1 MGRAGDWLGRTVRDP
16 LLAQLRQG
24 ATPEAV
30 SAAVVIAL
38 ALGIVPVIGI
48 TTLLCLLAGRVFR
61 LNHIVMQVVNHL
73 SYPLQL
79 ILLVPFVRLGEV
91 LTGADPIALSPSAL
105 IEEFNRS
112 FGGFVAKFG
121 MAYVHGLIGWAL
133 TVPLLC
139 WLLHLILRRLFRR
152 FVPTPASA

>member
-30 SAAVVIAL
+30 SAAVVVAL
-38 ALGIVPVIGI
+38 ALAIVPVIGV
-48 TTLLCLLAGRVFR
+48 TTLLCLLAGRLFR
-61 LNHIVMQVVNHL
+61 LNHIVMQVVNHV

-79 ILLVPFVRLGEV
+79 ILLVPFVRLGET
-91 LTGADPIALSPSAL
+91 LTGADPIALSPTAL
-105 IEEFNRS
+105 IEEFSRS

-121 MAYVHGLIGWAL
+121 MAYVHGLIGWVL

-139 WLLHLILRRLFRR
+139 WLLHLLLRRVFRR

>member
-1 MGRAGDWLGRTVRDP
+1 MRDP

-30 SAAVVIAL
+30 SAAVAVAFAL
-38 ALGIVPVIGI
+38 AIVPVIGV
-48 TTLLCLLAGRVFR
+48 TTLLCLLAGRLFR
-61 LNHIVMQVVNHL
+61 LNHIVMQVVNHV

-79 ILLVPFVRLGEV
+79 ILLVPFVRLGETIV
-91 LTGADPIALSPSAL
+91 GAEPIALSPSAL
-105 IEEFNRS
+105 IDEFNQS

-121 MAYVHGLIGWAL
+121 LAYVHGLLGWIL

-139 WLLHLILRRLFRR
+139 WLAHLLLRRAFRR
-152 FVPTPASA
+152 FAPSPASP

>member
-1 MGRAGDWLGRTVRDP
+1 MGRAGDWLGRRVRDP

-30 SAAVVIAL
+30 SAAVVVAFAL
-38 ALGIVPVIGI
+38 AIVPVIGV
-48 TTLLCLLAGRVFR
+48 TTLLCLLAGGLFR
-61 LNHIVMQVVNHL
+61 LNHIVMQVVNHV

-79 ILLVPFVRLGEV
+79 ILLVPFVRLGET
-91 LTGADPIALSPSAL
+91 LTGADPIALSPTAL
-105 IEEFNRS
+105 IEEFSRS

-121 MAYVHGLIGWAL
+121 MAYVHGLIGWVL

-139 WLLHLILRRLFRR
+139 WLLHLLLRRVFRR
-152 FVPTPASA
+152 FAPTPASP

>member
-30 SAAVVIAL
+30 SAAVVVAL
-38 ALGIVPVIGI
+38 ALAIVPVIGV
-48 TTLLCLLAGRVFR
+48 TTLLCLLAGRLFR
-61 LNHIVMQVVNHL
+61 LNHIVMQVVNHV

-79 ILLVPFVRLGEV
+79 ILLVPFVRLGET
-91 LTGADPIALSPSAL
+91 LTGADPIALSPTAL
-105 IEEFNRS
+105 IDEFSRS

-121 MAYVHGLIGWAL
+121 MAYVHGLIGWVL

-139 WLLHLILRRLFRR
+139 WMLHLLLRRVFRR
-152 FVPTPASA
+152 FVPTPAST

>member
-1 MGRAGDWLGRTVRDP
+1 MGRTGDWLRRTVRDP

-24 ATPEAV
+24 ATPEGV
-30 SAAVVIAL
+30 SAAVVVAFAL
-38 ALGIVPVIGI
+38 AIIPIIGA
-48 TTLLCLLAGRVFR
+48 TTVLCLLAGRLFR
-61 LNHIVMQVVNHL
+61 LNHVVMQVINHA
-73 SYPLQL
+73 SYPLQIL
-79 ILLVPFVRLGEV
+79 LLVPFVRLGET
-91 LTGADPIALSPSAL
+91 LTGADPIALSPTAL

-139 WLLHLILRRLFRR
+139 WLLHLILRRVFRR
-152 FVPTPASA
+152 FSPSRASA

>member
-1 MGRAGDWLGRTVRDP
+1 MGRVSDWLRRKVRDP

-30 SAAVVIAL
+30 SAAVVIAF
-38 ALGIVPVIGI
+38 AIAIIPIIGV
-48 TTLLCLLAGRVFR
+48 TTLLCLLAGRLFR
-61 LNHIVMQVVNHL
+61 LNHIVMQVVNHA
-73 SYPLQL
+73 SYPLQIL
-79 ILLVPFVRLGEV
+79 LLVPFVRLGET
-91 LTGADPIALSPSAL
+91 LTGADPIALSPTAL

-139 WLLHLILRRLFRR
+139 WLLHLILRRVFRR
-152 FVPTPASA
+152 FSPSHASA

>member
-30 SAAVVIAL
+30 SAAVVVAFAL
-38 ALGIVPVIGI
+38 AIVPVIGV
-48 TTLLCLLAGRVFR
+48 TTLLCLLAGRIFR
-61 LNHIVMQVVNHL
+61 LNHIVMQVVNHV

-79 ILLVPFVRLGEV
+79 ILLVPFVRLGET
-91 LTGADPIALSPSAL
+91 LTGADPIALSPTAL
-105 IEEFNRS
+105 IEEFSRS

-121 MAYVHGLIGWAL
+121 MAYVHGLIGWVL

-139 WLLHLILRRLFRR
+139 WLLHLLLRRVFRR
-152 FVPTPASA
+152 FAPTPASP